1 MTYAEKLKD
10 PRWQKKRLEI
20 LDRDHFTCQCC
31 TDKTKTLCV
40 HHKSYTGEPWEVEN
54 SELITYCIDCHSLIE
69 YIKEMDDYNEIKKI
83 VKKELS
89 GAILYIVYVNKDTIL
104 LFAIQYGVVSYRIT
118 LCENHINTI
127 KNFIDGNI

>member
-20 LDRDHFTCQCC
+20 LDRDQFTCQCC

-40 HHKSYTGEPWEVEN
+40 HHKSYAGEPWEIEN

-83 VKKELS
+83 VKKQLS
-89 GAILYIVYVNKDTIL
+89 GAVLYIVYVNKDTIYF
-104 LFAIQYGVVSYRIT
+104 FAIQDSVVSYRMT